1 MEKGQGENPPPYDEQ
16 QAQNSQNQPQV
27 QYVQPQNSQGQ
38 PQYGQGQPQYGHGQP
53 QYGHGQP
60 QYGTGQPQYGHG
72 QPQYGPGPGHQGQHF
87 GPPPPG
93 QVVYIQQ
100 PVHGAHPS
108 TGEQNMANARER
120 GRTYGHGGWSNHL
133 CGCFNNIHLA
143 LSALIVPCATYGQT
157 AEHAGDYGV
166 FRAHIQ
172 PDPVG
177 PGARKDQGAQGHP
190 GHECFR
196 LAHHHLLQLLRPCPG
211 STGSATHGRPRRH
224 FHEPPVAPATV
235 AISLFPSVSP
245 LVKTKP
251 CYKCL

>member
-157 AEHAGDYGV
+157 AEHAGECNCILATMAFFVPIYNLILWAQVRGKIRELKGIPGTNVSDWLTIIFCSYCALV
-166 FRAHIQ
+166 QEAQEVQ
-172 PDPVG
+172 PM
-177 PGARKDQGAQGHP
+177 A
-190 GHECFR
+190 
-196 LAHHHLLQLLRPCPG
+196 
-211 STGSATHGRPRRH
+211 
-224 FHEPPVAPATV
+224 APA
-235 AISLFPSVSP
+235 AISMSRQ
-245 LVKTKP
+245 
-251 CYKCL
+251 